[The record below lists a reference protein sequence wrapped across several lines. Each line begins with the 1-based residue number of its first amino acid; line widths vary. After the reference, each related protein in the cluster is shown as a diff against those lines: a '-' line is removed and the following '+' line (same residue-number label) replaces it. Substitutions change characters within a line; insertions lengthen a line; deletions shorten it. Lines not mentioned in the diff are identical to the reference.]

1 MVIVTPPLLDE
12 WLVSYIRSELAIRSR
27 DAVVDVVEP
36 PTLDAPLATPM
47 VIIREDS
54 GTQTSQLTFTRQ
66 VGISVLAGSR
76 QNDKAA
82 RRLSQLVY
90 AIATSMDIALADGPI
105 ASVQLE
111 GCSGPYSVADDQDV
125 GRRYMVVS
133 YSVVGTW

>member
-1 MVIVTPPLLDE
+1 MVSVAPPLLDE
-12 WLVSYIRSELAIRSR
+12 WLVSYIRSELASR
-27 DAVVDVVEP
+27 GMDVIVDTVEP

-54 GTQTSQLTFTRQ
+54 GTQTSHLTFTRQ

-76 QNDKAA
+76 QNDKAV
-82 RRLSQLVY
+82 RRISQLVY

-111 GCSGPYSVADDQDV
+111 GCSGPYAVADVQDV

>member
-1 MVIVTPPLLDE
+1 MIVTPPLLDE
-12 WLVSYIRSELAIRSR
+12 WLVSYIRSKLASRSM
-27 DAVVDVVEP
+27 DVIVDTVEP

-54 GTQTSQLTFTRQ
+54 GTQTSHLTFTRQ

-76 QNDKAA
+76 QNDKAT
-82 RRLSQLVY
+82 RRLSQVVY

-111 GCSGPYSVADDQDV
+111 GCSGPYAVADDQDV
-125 GRRYMVVS
+125 GRRYMIAS
-133 YSVVGTW
+133 YSAVGTW